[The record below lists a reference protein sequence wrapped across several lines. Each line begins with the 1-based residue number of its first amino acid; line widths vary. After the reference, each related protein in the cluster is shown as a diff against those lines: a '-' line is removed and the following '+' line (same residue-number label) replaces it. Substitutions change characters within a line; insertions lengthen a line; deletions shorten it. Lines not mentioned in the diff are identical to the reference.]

1 MLGAV
6 IRYGKNTLVVE
17 LPTGTM
23 DLQSKLSSIGI
34 QNLPEDI
41 LLADEDSN
49 PIRVK
54 LYAGSPDEAHLLT
67 LLTPERSLADANGS
81 MIVLNH
87 SAPEIQSHLRYGLI
101 ADRYSSLDGY
111 LDEAKQL
118 LQNKREP
125 AKNEETKENPKLAD
139 ALRLYERN
147 PNIRLV
153 VSAAYDGETE
163 VFTLPLSERD
173 CSSACVQLDERGAD
187 AVFKIEACRYG
198 RPWDEI
204 FDTVLQKEGLH
215 ALNAFAAAFPYME
228 DLQTYEAVIEYAGVT
243 DSKSLICLAD
253 HIDEFEF
260 YPGCN
265 DCEDVAQEWISQTPY
280 LQISG
285 ELEEYFDFDAYGS
298 DLQDEYHGEFVSG
311 GYVFLPDGRE
321 LDDILDTQEDMDL
334 Q

>member
-23 DLQSKLSSIGI
+23 DVQSKLSSIGI

-54 LYAGSPDEAHLLT
+54 LYAGSPEEAHLLT

-101 ADRYSSLDGY
+101 ADRYSSLDDY

-139 ALRLYERN
+139 ALRLYESN

-173 CSSACVQLDERGAD
+173 CSSACMKLDERGAD
-187 AVFKIEACRYG
+187 TVFKIEACRYG

-265 DCEDVAQEWISQTPY
+265 DCEDVAQEWISQRDDP
-280 LQISG
+280 
-285 ELEEYFDFDAYGS
+285 D
-298 DLQDEYHGEFVSG
+298 
-311 GYVFLPDGRE
+311 DGRE
-321 LDDILDTQEDMDL
+321 HQGLRPAADR
-334 Q
+334 